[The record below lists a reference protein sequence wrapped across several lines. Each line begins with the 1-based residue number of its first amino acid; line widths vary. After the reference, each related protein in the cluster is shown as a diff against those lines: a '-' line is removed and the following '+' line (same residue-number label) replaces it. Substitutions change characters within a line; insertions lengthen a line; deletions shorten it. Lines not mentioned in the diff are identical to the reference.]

1 MESGWHEYVP
11 KIVHAFNC
19 TKSESRRYS
28 LFLLLFRRSL
38 RLPIAIIFGTS
49 SEGAAGE
56 YSDYVKRWKTAM
68 TEAYALAAEKARL
81 SATKGKPF
89 QDRKAQ
95 TWTLGTKFLHGT
107 HQSVEDRVNRV
118 HTGKTRFT
126 LWWLEKGTALSMKGK
141 PRGEVNRTAFIHRR
155 MLLPRDL
162 LLLLPQITH
171 LLLNEDSR
179 EHQCRCYF

>member
-1 MESGWHEYVP
+1 MEERKDSAECCFQYCGCSAKKWRADGMNTYP
-11 KIVHAFNC
+11 RLCMLTIAL
-19 TKSESRRYS
+19 SESRRYS

-56 YSDYVKRWKTAM
+56 YSDHVKRWKTAM

-126 LWWLEKGTALSMKGK
+126 LWWIE
-141 PRGEVNRTAFIHRR
+141 RGQPC
-155 MLLPRDL
+155 L
-162 LLLLPQITH
+162 
-171 LLLNEDSR
+171 
-179 EHQCRCYF
+179 